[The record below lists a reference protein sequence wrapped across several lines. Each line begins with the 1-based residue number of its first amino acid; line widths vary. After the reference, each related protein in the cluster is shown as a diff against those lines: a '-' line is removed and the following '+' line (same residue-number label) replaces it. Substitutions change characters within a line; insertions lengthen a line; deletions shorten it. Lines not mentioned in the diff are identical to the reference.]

1 MNSSRGH
8 NPNKVTVLVNGVN
21 VTMGIDTGAS
31 TTVVDEETLHSLSQ
45 PGRVLELNTVNTVLR
60 TYTEG
65 R

>member
-1 MNSSRGH
+1 MNSSRGY

-31 TTVVDEETLHSLSQ
+31 TTDVDEETLHSLSQ

-60 TYTEG
+60 TYTGG